1 MGNKLKHYIIHA
13 FEQENYKLS
22 SAVKQ
27 KMIQQLSYTELI
39 KKLSDMA
46 EMPAITQFGEGNT
59 R

>member
-1 MGNKLKHYIIHA
+1 MANKLKHYIIHA

-39 KKLSDMA
+39 QKLSDMA
-46 EMPAITQFGEGNT
+46 EMPALIKY
-59 R
+59 